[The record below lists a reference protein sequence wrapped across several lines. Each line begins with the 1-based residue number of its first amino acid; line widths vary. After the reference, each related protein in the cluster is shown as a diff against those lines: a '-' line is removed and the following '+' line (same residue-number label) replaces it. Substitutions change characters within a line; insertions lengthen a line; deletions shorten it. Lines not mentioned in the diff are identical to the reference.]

1 MNFLQ
6 KVATDII
13 KNMNDEIVVDTNNI
27 DENRN
32 NSSVQVL
39 VLIIFSLWYIR
50 RKHINIKLSNDCR
63 QIKMDLYIRLK

>member
-39 VLIIFSLWYIR
+39 VLIIFSLLYIT
-50 RKHINIKLSNDCR
+50 RKHI
-63 QIKMDLYIRLK
+63 YINYQTIVDKSKWTCTYG